1 MTHNKISTHYFIMR
15 VLFEVENGDK
25 QNLFGNRK
33 FHAINEKAQSTLSY
47 FFGEEGSI
55 VRLLC

>member
-1 MTHNKISTHYFIMR
+1 MR

-33 FHAINEKAQSTLSY
+33 FRAINEKAQSTLSY
-47 FFGEEGSI
+47 FWEEDLG
-55 VRLLC
+55 LGLGFLCWGK

>member
-1 MTHNKISTHYFIMR
+1 MR